1 MQLDQASENVTLL
14 SPAHCKQSPEHF
26 RITHQTVF
34 RNMSSNWREPP
45 CVLLEIWNILIRFRR
60 LEEIRSPRSTKLQLS
75 CSPVSSCLFSSK
87 NWEILSNVQNEFFMK
102 QTFIKQLYIHDHLFI
117 LIFYYRCMCSYCLL
131 LLKKFKIKN
140 WRKDLMNSKQKGF

>member
-1 MQLDQASENVTLL
+1 MGKKSLL
-14 SPAHCKQSPEHF
+14 WSPAHCCKQNPTHF

-34 RNMSSNWREPP
+34 RNMSSYWRETP

-87 NWEILSNVQNEFFMK
+87 NWEILSNVQNEFLMK
-102 QTFIKQLYIHDHLFI
+102 QTFIKQLYSHLTFI
-117 LIFYYRCMCSYCLL
+117 CSFSYSIITVCAPTASS
-131 LLKKFKIKN
+131 KKKK
-140 WRKDLMNSKQKGF
+140 KLM